1 MYNKH
6 ICSAERKREINMKE
20 RFKLTKL
27 EKSWILY
34 DVGNSAFTLLVSTLL
49 PIYFNALATS
59 AGIDEN
65 MYLSYW
71 GYAGSIATIIVAF
84 IGPICGTLSDRR
96 GYKKP
101 LFLACVLLGVLGCAA
116 LGLAKSWLVFLGIF
130 IIGKVGF
137 HGSLVFYDSMLP
149 EITTEKRIDNV
160 STQGYAWGY
169 IGSVIPFV
177 ICLALVLAGGSFGL
191 DQTTAMVIS
200 FIITALWWAVFTV
213 PLTRNYQQ
221 TAYVERG
228 AHPIADTFRQIGNTF
243 RKAKEQKHVFVYLVA
258 FFFFINGVYTIIDM
272 ATAYGTDLGL
282 DTTGLLLALLLTQ
295 IVAFP
300 CAILFGKLSANH
312 DSAKLMKI
320 CIICYTCITLFAVFL
335 VSQWQFWLL
344 ATLVG
349 MFQGA
354 IQALSRSYLGKIVSA
369 EQSGEFYGLMD
380 ICGKGAS
387 FFGMALVGFINQI
400 TADVEVVIF
409 GLKLQNANLAVSVL
423 VVLFIIGYVLFC
435 KADKLNKAKTA
446 V

>member
-1 MYNKH
+1 MVLLKCQQEREKIMNKGH
-6 ICSAERKREINMKE
+6 
-20 RFKLTKL
+20 KLTKL

-34 DVGNSAFTLLVSTLL
+34 DVGNSAFTLLVATLL

-59 AGIDEN
+59 AGLDEN
-65 MYLSYW
+65 LYISYW
-71 GYAGSIATIIVAF
+71 GYAGAIATLIVAM
-84 IGPICGTLSDRR
+84 IGPICGALSDRK

-101 LFLACVLLGVLGCAA
+101 IFVLCVSLGVLGCMA
-116 LGLAKSWLVFLGIF
+116 LGLATDWLVFLGIF
-130 IIGKVGF
+130 VIAKVGF
-137 HGSLVFYDSMLP
+137 NSSLVFYDAMLP
-149 EITTEKRIDNV
+149 EVTTPERMDDV

-177 ICLALVLAGGSFGL
+177 LCLVLVLAGGSFGL
-191 DQTTAMVIS
+191 DQGTAMVLA
-200 FIITALWWAVFTV
+200 FLLTAVWWAVFTL
-213 PLTRNYQQ
+213 PLTRQYKQ

-228 AHPIADTFRQIGNTF
+228 AHPVRDAFRQILSTF
-243 RKAKEQKHVFVYLVA
+243 RKAKEKKHIFVYLLA

-300 CAILFGKLSANH
+300 CAILFGKLSAKH

-320 CIICYTCITLFAVFL
+320 CIICYTGITLFAVFL
-335 VSQWQFWLL
+335 VSQWQFWVL

-354 IQALSRSYLGKIVSA
+354 IQALSRSYLGKIVSV

-387 FFGMALVGFINQI
+387 IVGMTLVSFVNQI
-400 TADVEVVIF
+400 TDGLEVTVF
-409 GLKLQNANLAVSVL
+409 GLRLQNSNIAVGTL
-423 VVLFIIGYVLFC
+423 VILFVVGYVLFC
-435 KADKLNKAKTA
+435 KADKLNKERMQ
-446 V
+446 

>member
-1 MYNKH
+1 MKK
-6 ICSAERKREINMKE
+6 AFQLTALER
-20 RFKLTKL
+20 
-27 EKSWILY
+27 SWVLY

-71 GYAGSIATIIVAF
+71 GYAGSVATILVAL
-84 IGPICGTLSDRR
+84 IGPICGALSDRR

-101 LFLACVLLGVLGCAA
+101 IFLLCVALGVIGCAA
-116 LGLAKSWLVFLGIF
+116 LGLAKGWLLFLAIF
-130 IIGKVGF
+130 VIGKIGF
-137 HGSLVFYDSMLP
+137 NSSLVFYDSMLP
-149 EITTEKRIDNV
+149 EITTSERMDNV

-177 ICLALVLAGGSFGL
+177 ICLVLVLAGGSFGL
-191 DQTTAMVIS
+191 DQTSAMVLS
-200 FIITALWWAVFTV
+200 FIITALWWAIFTV
-213 PLTRNYQQ
+213 PLTRRYRQ
-221 TAYVERG
+221 TAYQERG
-228 AHPIADTFRQIGNTF
+228 EHPFADAFRQIFNTF
-243 RKAKEQKHVFVYLVA
+243 RKAREQKHVFVYLIA

-300 CAILFGKLSANH
+300 CAIAFGRLSAKF

-320 CIICYTCITLFAVFL
+320 CIVCYTCITLFAVFL

-354 IQALSRSYLGKIVSA
+354 IQALSRSYLGKIVAA

-387 FFGMALVGFINQI
+387 FFGMALVGFINQV
-400 TADVEVVIF
+400 TADVEVTVF
-409 GLKLQNANLAVSVL
+409 GLRLQNANLAVSVL
-423 VVLFIIGYVLFC
+423 VVLFIVGYVLFC
-435 KADKLNKAKTA
+435 KADRLNKARSA
-446 V
+446 